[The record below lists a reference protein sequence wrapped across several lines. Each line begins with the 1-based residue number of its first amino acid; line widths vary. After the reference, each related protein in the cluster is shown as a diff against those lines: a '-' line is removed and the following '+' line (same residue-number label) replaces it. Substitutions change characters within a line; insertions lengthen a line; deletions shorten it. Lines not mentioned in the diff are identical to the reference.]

1 MKKTNLIF
9 SLSILLIVLVSISC
23 KSSKQT
29 TVKAQ
34 VNNNSIQNNNNQNS
48 NLTDSKSL
56 NEDEQIN
63 DKLIIKPSEISKKLK
78 QKIDEN
84 PQISTAELVEFGN
97 NLIKTYG
104 YDFSFYTC
112 VIAEANKTSEA
123 TDYSETFTPFDY
135 ELKDVKGKKLSF
147 QIMSKEWGHPCGCN
161 FEIPVLKVGE
171 KEMTVIANGKPY
183 ELQRPKDFYL
193 EEVELVDKNLKKT
206 SRKWFNAFDMPPVG
220 ISIDGTKIYVETGYD
235 NFNIQN
241 ILLEISENGEFKFVS
256 YDNPNIIK
264 DAEQILDFPK
274 DPNNSYL
281 GYLNFKSGNKSYILK
296 YSNPCT

>member
-1 MKKTNLIF
+1 MLF
-9 SLSILLIVLVSISC
+9 SICC
-23 KSSKQT
+23 KSSQQIN
-29 TVKAQ
+29 VKAQ
-34 VNNNSIQNNNNQNS
+34 VNEKLIQNNSNQNS
-48 NLTDSKSL
+48 NLTDNKSQ
-56 NEDEQIN
+56 DEIKITN
-63 DKLIIKPSEISKKLK
+63 NNLVIKPSEISEKLK
-78 QKIDEN
+78 KKKEDN
-84 PQISTAELVEFGN
+84 PQISTTELVKFGN
-97 NLIKTYG
+97 NLIETYG

-135 ELKDVKGKKLSF
+135 ELKDLKGKKLSF

-161 FEIPVLKVGE
+161 FEIPVLKANE
-171 KEMTVIANGKPY
+171 KEITVIANGKPY

-206 SRKWFNAFDMPPVG
+206 LRKWFNAFDMPPVG
-220 ISIDGTKIYVETGYD
+220 ISIDGTKIYVGTGYD
-235 NFNIQN
+235 NFDIQN
-241 ILLEISENGEFKFVS
+241 ILLEISENGKFQFVS
-256 YDNPNIIK
+256 YDNSNIIK
-264 DAEQILDFPK
+264 NGERILDFPK